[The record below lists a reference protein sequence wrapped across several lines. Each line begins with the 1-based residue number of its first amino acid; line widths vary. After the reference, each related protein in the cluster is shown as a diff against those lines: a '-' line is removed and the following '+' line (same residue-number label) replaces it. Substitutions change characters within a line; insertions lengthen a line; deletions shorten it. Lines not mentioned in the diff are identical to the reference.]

1 MTKKISADEMI
12 SRIYNMTRGMVSP
25 AYVGSEMKTRKA
37 STSRGGVTNRKMGGK
52 IPAKKKK

>member
-1 MTKKISADEMI
+1 MAKKISADEMI

-25 AYVGSEMKTRKA
+25 DYVTTEMKMRTKDKP
-37 STSRGGVTNRKMGGK
+37 RGGVTNRKMGGK

>member
-1 MTKKISADEMI
+1 MI

-25 AYVGSEMKTRKA
+25 KFAKSEMKTKKV
-37 STSRGGVTNRKMGGK
+37 STPRGGATSRKMGGK

>member
-12 SRIYNMTRGMVSP
+12 SRIYNMTRGIVSP
-25 AYVGSEMKTRKA
+25 DFAKTEMKMKTPKP
-37 STSRGGVTNRKMGGK
+37 RGGVTNRKMGGK

>member
-1 MTKKISADEMI
+1 MTKKMSADEMI

-25 AYVGSEMKTRKA
+25 DFVKTEMKKRKP
-37 STSRGGVTNRKMGGK
+37 RGGVTNRKMGGK

>member
-1 MTKKISADEMI
+1 MTQKLSADAMI

-25 AYVGSEMKTRKA
+25 EFAKSEMKTKKA
-37 STSRGGVTNRKMGGK
+37 SPRGGVTNRKMGGK

>member
-1 MTKKISADEMI
+1 MTQKLSADAMI

-25 AYVGSEMKTRKA
+25 KFAKSEMKTKKV
-37 STSRGGVTNRKMGGK
+37 STPRGGATSRKMGGK